1 MARLSM
7 VELRHLINSALRH
20 LDAQWPA
27 ANGEATE
34 GVPPQL
40 VRMAMEDLRG
50 ASAMVA
56 GTRATTAPKERKSS
70 GKKGA
75 TVPADPISDA
85 TGQGRA

>member
-1 MARLSM
+1 MRLSM

-20 LDAQWPA
+20 LDAQWPVSS
-27 ANGEATE
+27 GEATE

-50 ASAMVA
+50 ASAMVT
-56 GTRATTAPKERKSS
+56 GTRATTAPKERKAG

-75 TVPADPISDA
+75 TVPAGEGGA
-85 TGQGRA
+85 L